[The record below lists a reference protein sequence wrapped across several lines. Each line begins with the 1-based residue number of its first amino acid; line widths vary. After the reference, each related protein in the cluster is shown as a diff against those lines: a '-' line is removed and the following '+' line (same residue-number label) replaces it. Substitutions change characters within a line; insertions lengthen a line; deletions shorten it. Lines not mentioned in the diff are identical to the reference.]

1 MDAFAASPGTD
12 RRRKR
17 RRALVLLLAAS
28 AVVTLSAGTFSLATF
43 TDTATST
50 GAFTTGTIDI
60 ATNPVALFNATAI
73 FPGASG
79 SATLNVSNGGTGA
92 LRYAMTTAATNTD
105 TKNLRDQLQ
114 LTISAG
120 ACPGGAALYGA
131 AALSGAAFGNPAQGS
146 HAGDRTLAA
155 GANEDLCFAWS
166 LDLLTTGNAFQAA
179 TTTATFT
186 FAAEQTANNP

>member
-12 RRRKR
+12 RRRKT

-43 TDTATST
+43 TDTETST

-79 SATLNVSNGGTGA
+79 SATLNVANSGTGA
-92 LRYAMTTAATNTD
+92 LRYAMTTSATNTD

-114 LTISAG
+114 LTVTAG
-120 ACPGGAALYGA
+120 ACPGAGALYGP
-131 AALSGAAFGNPAQGS
+131 AALSGAVFGNPAQGAQ
-146 HAGDRTLAA
+146 AGDRALAA
-155 GANEDLCFAWS
+155 GAYEDLCFSWS
-166 LDLLTTGNAFQAA
+166 LALATGNAFQAA

>member
-1 MDAFAASPGTD
+1 MDALSGLPGIY

-17 RRALVLLLAAS
+17 RPVVMVILAAS
-28 AVVTLSAGTFSLATF
+28 AAVTLGAGTFSLATF
-43 TDTATST
+43 TGTVTST

-60 ATNPVALFNATAI
+60 ATSPAALFTLPAI
-73 FPGASG
+73 FPGSSG
-79 SATLNVSNGGTGA
+79 NATLNIANGGTGA
-92 LRYAMTTAATNTD
+92 LRYAMTAAATNAD
-105 TKNLRDQLQ
+105 AKNLRDQLQ
-114 LTISAG
+114 LAVSTG
-120 ACPGGAALYGA
+120 ACPGGGALFGP

-166 LDLLTTGNAFQAA
+166 LDLATGNAFQAA
-179 TTTATFT
+179 ATTATFT